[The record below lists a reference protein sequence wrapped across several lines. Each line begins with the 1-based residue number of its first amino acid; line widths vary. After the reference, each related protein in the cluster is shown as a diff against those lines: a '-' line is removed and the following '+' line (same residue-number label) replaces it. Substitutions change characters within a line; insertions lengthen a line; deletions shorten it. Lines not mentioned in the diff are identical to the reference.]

1 MEVSFFFHH
10 IQLFVSYFGS
20 PSVSTENLRIQPNSE
35 DLDFFGHGD
44 DRYDHLWF
52 MRDTFIK
59 YGH

>member
-1 MEVSFFFHH
+1 
-10 IQLFVSYFGS
+10 
-20 PSVSTENLRIQPNSE
+20 LRIQNNSE